1 MTGVTAQYVRSARPG
16 RELVIAHDPD
26 NLRSEAIRS
35 LRTELLMR
43 SSGTRG
49 GGIFALLSPRP
60 QEGRSQLSAELAIA
74 FAQLG
79 SRTLLMDADM
89 RRPRQHLLFG
99 TDNGVGLA
107 QMLVDSSALSAHR
120 VAGVPQ
126 LAVLTSGG
134 DVPNPLELLSGPRF
148 ERVVREWRP

>member
-1 MTGVTAQYVRSARPG
+1 MTGVTPQYVRSARPG

-26 NLRSEAIRS
+26 NPRSEAIRS

-43 SSGTRG
+43 SSGRRG

-79 SRTLLMDADM
+79 SRTLLMDAEPTM
-89 RRPRQHLLFG
+89 GWVSLRCLSTAAR
-99 TDNGVGLA
+99 
-107 QMLVDSSALSAHR
+107 SAHIESQGCR
-120 VAGVPQ
+120 
-126 LAVLTSGG
+126 S
-134 DVPNPLELLSGPRF
+134 
-148 ERVVREWRP
+148 WRY